1 MEILPGIRIVDLGLY
16 LEKHKTLV
24 FSDFHMGYEDT
35 MIGVG
40 ALVPKF
46 ALKDTMHRLGRIF
59 STLKGCEAVIL
70 NGDLKH
76 EFGRISRQEW
86 KDTLKL
92 LDYLLTKVSRVY
104 IVKGNH
110 DKALAPIVGKR
121 GIEIVPS
128 VLLGD
133 ILILHGDVTPKALA
147 PGVKTIVIGHVHPAV
162 RLREGYRNETF
173 KCYLLGKYEK
183 RNLIVQ
189 PSFHQ
194 LHEGQDILAENFSN
208 PYFADFSKW
217 KVWIVADKVY
227 EFGRVRDFVK

>member
-59 STLKGCEAVIL
+59 STLKGCDAVIL

-92 LDYLLTKVSRVY
+92 LDYLLTKVSRVH
-104 IVKGNH
+104 K
-110 DKALAPIVGKR
+110 
-121 GIEIVPS
+121 
-128 VLLGD
+128 
-133 ILILHGDVTPKALA
+133 
-147 PGVKTIVIGHVHPAV
+147 
-162 RLREGYRNETF
+162 
-173 KCYLLGKYEK
+173 
-183 RNLIVQ
+183 
-189 PSFHQ
+189 
-194 LHEGQDILAENFSN
+194 
-208 PYFADFSKW
+208 
-217 KVWIVADKVY
+217 
-227 EFGRVRDFVK
+227 